1 MMNFLS
7 SMKVGRKLAAAFT
20 IIVAITLIASG
31 INYRALSTIRDTTQ
45 WTDHTYKVLERLGHA
60 MAAMVDRESGL
71 RGYLIGADAK
81 FLEPYQKGQVAFEA
95 AFAEVKSLTA
105 DNPVQQA
112 RLDDLR
118 RLEQSWLQEVANQEI
133 GLMAKPETIE
143 QARKLAA
150 SGIGKVHMDP
160 IRAKV
165 AEIDKVER
173 DLLGQRATVQ
183 ADALTTAMTVALVSS
198 GLSILLAVV
207 MAWGLTR
214 LVAAPIVGM
223 TAVMQRLADGDTR
236 VEVPAR
242 DREDEVGGMARAV
255 AVFKD
260 NMQEADRLRTEQEAL
275 KQRAEKERRQAM
287 LDLAGAFESR
297 VGGIVNGVT
306 AQATELLATAQ
317 TLNSSSGHV
326 AREAGTVA
334 AASMQATQNVQTVAA
349 ATEELSASIQEITL
363 QVSRSSQMISSAV
376 GQAGRTNEEVQG
388 LMQSAQRIG
397 EVVTLIND
405 IASRTNLLA
414 LNATIEAAR
423 AGDAGKG
430 FAIVASEVKSLATQ
444 TAQAT
449 EEIRAQ
455 IAGMQAATETSAKSI
470 QGIVEIINQVDQ
482 AATTIASAVE
492 EQAATTNEI
501 TRNVQQAAQGTNDV
515 SQTISRVSDAAQET
529 GGAAGEVHTAA
540 NDLSKNGELLKQQV
554 DTFLREIRAA

>member
-1 MMNFLS
+1 MS
-7 SMKVGRKLAAAFT
+7 VGRKLAAAFSV
-20 IIVAITLIASG
+20 IVAVTLIASG
-31 INYRALSTIRDTTQ
+31 LNYRALSTIRDTTG
-45 WTDHTYKVLERLGHA
+45 WAEHTYRVLERLSGA
-60 MAAMVDRESGL
+60 MAAMVDGETGL
-71 RGYLIGADAK
+71 RGYLIGADTK
-81 FLEPYQKGQVAFEA
+81 FLEPYQKSQAVFEA
-95 AFAEVKSLTA
+95 AFTEMKSLTS
-105 DNPVQQA
+105 DNAAQQA

-118 RLEQSWLQEVANQEI
+118 RFEQTWRRDVAEKEI
-133 GLMAKPETIE
+133 ALMAKPETVE
-143 QARKLAA
+143 QARKLEA
-150 SGIGKVHMDP
+150 SGAGKASMDA

-173 DLLGQRATVQ
+173 DLMAQRAVLQTG
-183 ADALTTAMTVALVSS
+183 ALNTATTVALGSS

-207 MAWGLTR
+207 MAMGLTR
-214 LVAAPIVGM
+214 AVATPVVTM
-223 TAVMQRLADGDTR
+223 TAVMKRLANGDTT
-236 VEVPAR
+236 VDIPAR
-242 DREDEVGGMARAV
+242 ERQDEIGGMAQAV
-255 AVFKD
+255 GVFKD
-260 NMQEADRLRTEQEAL
+260 NMIEAERLRSEQEAL

-287 LDLAGAFESR
+287 LDLASAFENR

-317 TLNSSSGHV
+317 TLNSSSDNV
-326 AREAGTVA
+326 ARQAGTVA

-349 ATEELSASIQEITL
+349 ATEELSASIQEITA
-363 QVSRSSQMISSAV
+363 QVSRTTQMISNAV
-376 GQAGRTNEEVQG
+376 TEADRTNAEVQG
-388 LMQSAQRIG
+388 LMQSALRIG

-449 EEIRAQ
+449 DEIRAQ

-470 QGIVEIINQVDQ
+470 QGIAEIINQVNQ
-482 AATTIASAVE
+482 ASTTIASAVE

-515 SQTISRVSDAAQET
+515 SQTIAQVSDAAQET
-529 GGAAGEVHTAA
+529 GVGAGEVHSAA

-554 DTFLREIRAA
+554 DSFLREIRAA